1 MSGASKNKKEQRRG
15 LDYVCVC
22 ESVTRRTSRAVTH
35 ILWLICSVI
44 TITAG
49 EREARCSQLEARRTD
64 PNQALFWNAITHTN
78 VKIQAISLTEINS
91 RPVFFPMHQFRIFL
105 WTWIPCKIKG
115 IWTGRSSV
123 SEPIFS
129 LCAAAFGPKCHYG
142 LGREDGCDVPVSQKC
157 KNIAGLCIMINK
169 VGRIFQAGCS
179 RRMNDNRRGE
189 PWAPSESHH
198 FKPTVYFQASD
209 LFGDANKQDTCL
221 FTA

>member
-1 MSGASKNKKEQRRG
+1 MSGTSKNKKEQRRG

-78 VKIQAISLTEINS
+78 VKIQAMNLNSLQDQRNLDWSLIC
-91 RPVFFPMHQFRIFL
+91 V
-105 WTWIPCKIKG
+105 WTN
-115 IWTGRSSV
+115 
-123 SEPIFS
+123 FS

-189 PWAPSESHH
+189 PWAPSGSHH